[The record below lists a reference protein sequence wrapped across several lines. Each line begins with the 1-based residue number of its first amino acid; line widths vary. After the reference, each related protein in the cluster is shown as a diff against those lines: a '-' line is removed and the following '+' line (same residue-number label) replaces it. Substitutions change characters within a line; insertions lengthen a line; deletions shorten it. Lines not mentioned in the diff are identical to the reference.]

1 MVNKEFFQ
9 ALDLFER
16 EKKISKELLIESLES
31 GLASAYKKEYGES
44 RMIAVRLNEEKQTI
58 KVYAHRLVVERSR
71 SSCRGSTT
79 PRRSMC

>member
-31 GLASAYKKEYGES
+31 GLASAYKKEYGERSTPTVLLS
-44 RMIAVRLNEEKQTI
+44 RKSRTKTL
-58 KVYAHRLVVERSR
+58 RSPSRTRAR
-71 SSCRGSTT
+71 SSPPTR
-79 PRRSMC
+79 